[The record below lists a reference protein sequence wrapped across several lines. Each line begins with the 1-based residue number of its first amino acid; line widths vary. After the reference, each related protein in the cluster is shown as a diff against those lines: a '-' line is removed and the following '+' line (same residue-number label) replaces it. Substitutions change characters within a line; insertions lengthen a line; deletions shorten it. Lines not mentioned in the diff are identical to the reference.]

1 MKNIVKR
8 LGLVELPILELLE
21 EVLYEHSTAP
31 EEECKRIV
39 LTFGRALK
47 EAIAMRGEPD
57 ADAATTPG
65 V

>member
-1 MKNIVKR
+1 MKNVVKR
-8 LGLVELPILELLE
+8 LGLVELPVLPLLE
-21 EVLYEHSTAP
+21 AVLRQELGSN
-31 EEECKRIV
+31 EEEIQRIV
-39 LTFGRALK
+39 LTFGRSLK